1 MFFRYRSAANRV
13 GTASFGRLEP
23 GRMLSEVRAAAT
35 ISTHLSCL
43 ADIAS
48 SRQARM
54 TQSRKGVCEDRGLIG
69 TQEFHRKIRGS
80 RAVVCVCALL
90 VYLALT
96 CGGCQSPL
104 PPLPYP
110 PGPHTAV
117 RLSPG
122 DVIKVSYADETVP
135 DQTQKIRRDGKV
147 SLPLI
152 GEVTAA
158 GKRVIDFQNQLINR
172 YESHL
177 DNAEVLVTLENGT
190 ANVIVSGFANKPGT
204 YPFDRPTTV
213 YQAVMEAGGVSDY
226 GSPSNVHLTRIIN
239 GEQRTET
246 VNLRPAIRG
255 TPIKP
260 KYVQDG
266 DVIYI
271 SRSLF

>member
-1 MFFRYRSAANRV
+1 
-13 GTASFGRLEP
+13 
-23 GRMLSEVRAAAT
+23 
-35 ISTHLSCL
+35 
-43 ADIAS
+43 
-48 SRQARM
+48 M
-54 TQSRKGVCEDRGLIG
+54 TQNSRHTWDDRQLPGTSYPTGELPRLSFLIVFLVFG
-69 TQEFHRKIRGS
+69 
-80 RAVVCVCALL
+80 ALM
-90 VYLALT
+90 

-104 PPLPYP
+104 PPLPNP

-122 DVIKVSYADETVP
+122 DVIKASYADESIP

-158 GKRVIDFQNQLINR
+158 GKRVIDFQHELVRR
-172 YESHL
+172 YEGELENS
-177 DNAEVLVTLENGT
+177 EVLVTLENGSAT
-190 ANVIVSGFANKPGT
+190 VTVAGFANKPGV

-226 GSPSNVHLTRIIN
+226 GSLSNIHLTRIIN
-239 GEQRTET
+239 GVQRTERI
-246 VNLRPAIRG
+246 NLRPSIHG
-255 TPIKP
+255 QPTKP